1 MFGLMM
7 ALEIRGMLLGHP
19 VEVVRV
25 HPQEPMVQRQV
36 NLQVL
41 PNRKEVF
48 LLLESQ
54 VERVDRLRRITL
66 PMLPMC

>member
-1 MFGLMM
+1 MVSIHRVFPVVGMQFMFGLMM
-7 ALEIRGMLLGHP
+7 VLGIQGMLLGRP

-41 PNRKEVF
+41 LNRKEVF
-48 LLLESQ
+48 LPWE
-54 VERVDRLRRITL
+54 
-66 PMLPMC
+66 

>member
-1 MFGLMM
+1 MQFMFGLMM
-7 ALEIRGMLLGHP
+7 VLGIQGMLLGRP

-41 PNRKEVF
+41 LNRKEVF
-48 LLLESQ
+48 LPWE
-54 VERVDRLRRITL
+54 
-66 PMLPMC
+66 